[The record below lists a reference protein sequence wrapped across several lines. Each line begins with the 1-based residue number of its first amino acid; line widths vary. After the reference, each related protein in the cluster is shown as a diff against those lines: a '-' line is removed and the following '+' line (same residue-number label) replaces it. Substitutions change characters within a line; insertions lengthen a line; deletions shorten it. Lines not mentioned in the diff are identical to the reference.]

1 MLYEI
6 EKAGPGGLLF
16 GEVFMHLALHTK
28 RAKVILWLSVLMILL
43 IAIYA
48 YTHRSAGGAHKVSA
62 RPLVKVERMERK
74 DMMKRVVLSGE
85 TVPKASVDISPKYAG
100 RLEKVYVD
108 LGDRVEKG
116 DILVSQDTKDI
127 TLSIAQNRAGSEAA
141 AADAVESRSSYD
153 AGTIRHHEGG
163 ERL

>member
-1 MLYEI
+1 
-6 EKAGPGGLLF
+6 
-16 GEVFMHLALHTK
+16 
-28 RAKVILWLSVLMILL
+28 MILL

-116 DILVSQDTKDI
+116 ISWFPRIRRILPFPLPRTGQAARQQRRMQWK
-127 TLSIAQNRAGSEAA
+127 AGLPMMQAP
-141 AADAVESRSSYD
+141 
-153 AGTIRHHEGG
+153 
-163 ERL
+163 

>member
-48 YTHRSAGGAHKVSA
+48 YTHRSAGGARKVSA

-116 DILVSQDTKDI
+116 DILVSPGYEGYYPFHCPEPGRQ
-127 TLSIAQNRAGSEAA
+127 RGS
-141 AADAVESRSSYD
+141 S
-153 AGTIRHHEGG
+153 GG
-163 ERL
+163 CSGKPVFL